1 MNYIYESIFVGFYC
15 SILYIF
21 ISPFFSNNCFLFI
34 FGFFKH
40 FLANYLGIHKLYCN
54 IGYACKEYKKNDI
67 DDKYLIIDS
76 ILEGIFFIII
86 KNIILGFFII
96 GIILHLS
103 AELFLLHDFFVKI
116 DVYNLSICILIKPL
130 YEFLIIK

>member
-54 IGYACKEYKKNDI
+54 IGYACKKYKKNDI

-86 KNIILGFFII
+86 GNIIGNIIKNIILRFFII
-96 GIILHLS
+96 GIILHLL
-103 AELFLLHDFFVKI
+103 AELFLLHDFFCK
-116 DVYNLSICILIKPL
+116 NRCL
-130 YEFLIIK
+130 